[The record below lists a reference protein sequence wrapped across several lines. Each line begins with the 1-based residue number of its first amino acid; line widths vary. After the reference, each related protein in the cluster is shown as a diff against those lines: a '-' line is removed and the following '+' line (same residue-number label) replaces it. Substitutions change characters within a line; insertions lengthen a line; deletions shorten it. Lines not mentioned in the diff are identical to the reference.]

1 MKKQITTLKK
11 GKFRTL
17 TKEAMIKA
25 IEGSFGNI
33 TLIAKRLN
41 VYRSTVYDNIK
52 KFDLSDMIESERE
65 KIVDLAESKLIENI
79 KAGKEVSIIFLLK
92 TLGKSRGYVEKQEL
106 EVQDSIREKVMKMT
120 DEERAKRI
128 EELKQKLLNTN

>member
-33 TLIAKRLN
+33 TLIAKRLD

-106 EVQDSIREKVMKMT
+106 EVQDPIREKVMKMT

>member
-106 EVQDSIREKVMKMT
+106 EVQDPIREKVMKMT

>member
-33 TLIAKRLN
+33 TLIAKRLD

-92 TLGKSRGYVEKQEL
+92 TLGKSRGYVEL
-106 EVQDSIREKVMKMT
+106 EVQDPIREKVMKMT

>member
-33 TLIAKRLN
+33 TLIAKRLD

-65 KIVDLAESKLIENI
+65 KILDLAESKLIENI

-106 EVQDSIREKVMKMT
+106 EVQDPIREKVMKMT